1 MKIADY
7 YRRKFPGF
15 VTHALTWLNV
25 KLIPNPFLRR
35 QNAIMKMLG
44 GMDIVAG
51 GPFRGMHYG
60 PFAADKALLPRLLGT
75 YEKEAYPAIE
85 EIVSGKPDIV
95 VVAGAGEGFYA
106 VGLARRLPDVRVIAF
121 EISNWGRYLTKR
133 HAERNSVTK
142 QISILGTCT
151 ITSLNLAL
159 AGAKRPVVV
168 CDIEGGEEDVL
179 DPQKVPPLKSCV
191 ILVELHPMYVD
202 GIEDEI
208 FSRFEATH
216 TMTTMR
222 MGSRSMSDIPEDVRE
237 LLPQAEA
244 LWAVDEV
251 KLRGP
256 VGIWMLL
263 KPKTDLA
270 MSI

>member
-1 MKIADY
+1 MKFADY
-7 YRRKFPGF
+7 YRRKFPGI

-25 KLIPNPFLRR
+25 NLIPNSFLRR
-35 QNAIMKMLG
+35 QNGIMKILG
-44 GMDIVAG
+44 GMDTVAG
-51 GPFRGMHYG
+51 GPFQGMHYG
-60 PFAADKALLPRLLGT
+60 PLAADKALLPRLLGT

-85 EIVSGKPDIV
+85 DIVSGKPDVV

-106 VGLARRLPDVRVIAF
+106 VGLARRLSDVRVIAF

-133 HAERNSVTK
+133 HAEINFVK
-142 QISILGTCT
+142 EQISILGNCT
-151 ITSLNLAL
+151 IDSLNSAL

-168 CDIEGGEEDVL
+168 CDTEGGEEDVL

-208 FSRFEATH
+208 ASRFEATH
-216 TMTTMR
+216 NITTMH
-222 MGSRSMSDIPEDVRE
+222 MGSRSISDIPKKIRK

-256 VGIWMLL
+256 VGIWMVL
-263 KPKTDLA
+263 KPKTDLV

>member
-1 MKIADY
+1 MLEVMS
-7 YRRKFPGF
+7 G
-15 VTHALTWLNV
+15 VG
-25 KLIPNPFLRR
+25 KLIL
-35 QNAIMKMLG
+35 
-44 GMDIVAG
+44 VALVS
-51 GPFRGMHYG
+51 
-60 PFAADKALLPRLLGT
+60 AA
-75 YEKEAYPAIE
+75 
-85 EIVSGKPDIV
+85 
-95 VVAGAGEGFYA
+95 
-106 VGLARRLPDVRVIAF
+106 
-121 EISNWGRYLTKR
+121 
-133 HAERNSVTK
+133 
-142 QISILGTCT
+142 
-151 ITSLNLAL
+151 LNLAL

-222 MGSRSMSDIPEDVRE
+222 MSSRSISDIPEDIRE